1 MPDIR
6 TRPNKKK
13 PYQVRYV
20 DCANASGYGYQSFR
34 TLKEAKLFAAGLE
47 LNNTNTS
54 ASKQISVYDAVTQWL
69 NICEKIGRDGRETV
83 EPQTL
88 VEYKRRGKII
98 QDYPWQKNINE
109 LTPIDVIQF
118 RTWLIENKSRD
129 LARRTL
135 SLFHSVILE
144 MKLQGYLNT
153 DPAAGISI
161 KTSGRYE
168 DNEVQIPSDQE
179 ISNLFGAMDSLAA
192 SKHSQQR
199 EAWRKF
205 RPMFY
210 LAGFSGMRPSEYR
223 GLPWKDVET
232 QSVNITQRADKT
244 GIIGPVKSKAGKRT
258 IIVPDIVSELL
269 MDWQGFSGRSGEQLV
284 FATRDGNPL
293 LLNNIFYG
301 AWMPLMEE
309 ADLMKEVDS
318 SNGPKKWPKYTMYC
332 LRHYFASKLIESG
345 QDFKYIQKVMGHSK
359 IEITF
364 NNYGHLIKGNEDIY
378 KAAADDM
385 AMSVLATCGQNVAG
399 AA

>member
-6 TRPNKKK
+6 TRPSKKK

-20 DCANASGYGYQSFR
+20 DCANVSGYGYQSFR

-54 ASKQISVYDAVTQWL
+54 ATKRISVCDAVTLWL

-88 VEYKRRGKII
+88 VEYERRGKVIR
-98 QDYPWQKNINE
+98 DYPWQKNINE

-135 SLFHSVILE
+135 SSFHSIILE

-153 DPAAGISI
+153 DPAAGVSI

-179 ISNLFGAMDSLAA
+179 ISDLFSAMDSLAS

-232 QSVNITQRADKT
+232 RSVSITQRADKT

-258 IIVPDIVSELL
+258 IIIPQVVSELL
-269 MDWQGFSGRSGEQLV
+269 MEWQEFSGRSGEQLV
-284 FATRDGNPL
+284 FATRDDKPL

-301 AWMPLMEE
+301 A
-309 ADLMKEVDS
+309 
-318 SNGPKKWPKYTMYC
+318 
-332 LRHYFASKLIESG
+332 
-345 QDFKYIQKVMGHSK
+345 
-359 IEITF
+359 
-364 NNYGHLIKGNEDIY
+364 
-378 KAAADDM
+378 
-385 AMSVLATCGQNVAG
+385 
-399 AA
+399 